1 MKKILAVLLTGILIG
16 VLLIGVYDLPAFGKP
31 DHPANNYVAQRYV
44 QKGVEETG
52 ALNIVTGIIL
62 DYRAFD
68 TFGESIVLFT
78 AAVVVL
84 TVLKK
89 EDERM

>member
-1 MKKILAVLLTGILIG
+1 MRKIMAIALTTLIIGI
-16 VLLIGVYDLPAFGKP
+16 LLIGVQELPEFGKKNN
-31 DHPANNYVAQRYV
+31 PANNYVVERYII
-44 QKGVEETG
+44 KGVEETG

-68 TFGESIVLFT
+68 TFAEATVLFT
-78 AAVVVL
+78 GVIAVL

-89 EDERM
+89 AE